1 MDLLLVHPGE
11 AGVDPV
17 TEHLGIAS
25 LKAYAEEKGFT
36 ANTLDM
42 NLEACDIQGGI
53 DKIKSGNPKVLGVSL
68 LDATKR
74 KGLALIRGLYLTGY
88 TGHVIVGGYLPTFHA
103 REILQAYPEIGF
115 AVRGEGE
122 LTLIELLK
130 YLLDGSLMDPELIA
144 GITYRN
150 GNKIIENPA
159 RSLIKYLDELP
170 MPDRKYAPLILEKE
184 KHIRLSFSRGCWAH
198 CSFCDIISLYGISPG
213 KKWRRRS
220 VTGFVD
226 EIVDLYDKFGA
237 DYFIF
242 NDDNFLTKGKK
253 NQKMIDDFVAEIRK
267 RDVKIKFDMMCRA
280 DSVQK
285 EAMQKLKS
293 IGLQGIFLG
302 IESFD
307 QAHLDR
313 YNKDTTVYQ
322 NLRAI
327 IILYQL
333 RIEFVIS
340 IILADAF
347 TRLRDLIV
355 QFYVLYKI
363 QHRYFFNKNCKISIN
378 QKLEIYRG
386 STLYEQ
392 YRAMGLLYKDD
403 WYEGYD
409 YQLKFLTEL
418 RLKLIKLEGRL
429 YTQWRNFQ
437 SDIKKASA
445 NTRLSII
452 KSFVIFI

>member
-25 LKAYAEEKGFT
+25 LKAYSVQNGFS
-36 ANTLDM
+36 ADTLDM
-42 NLEACDIQGGI
+42 NLEQCDIQLGI
-53 DKIKSGNPKVLGVSL
+53 DKVMSANPRVLGVSL

-74 KGLALIRGLYLTGY
+74 KGLALIRGLRLNGFQGTII
-88 TGHVIVGGYLPTFHA
+88 TGGYFPTFHA

-130 YLLDGSLMDPELIA
+130 YLLDEAIMDPELIA
-144 GITYRN
+144 GITYRD
-150 GNKIIENPA
+150 GDKIIDNPA
-159 RSLIKYLDELP
+159 RALIMDLDSLP
-170 MPDRKYAPLILEKE
+170 MPDRKYASLILEK
-184 KHIRLSFSRGCWAH
+184 KQHIRLSFSRGCWAH
-198 CSFCDIISLYGISPG
+198 CSFCDIISLYGTSPG

-220 VTGFVD
+220 VKNYID
-226 EIVDLYDKFGA
+226 EIVSLNNDFGA

-242 NDDNFLTKGKK
+242 NDDNFLTRGR
-253 NQKMIDDFVAEIRK
+253 NNEEMIDDFVTEIRK
-267 RDVKIKFDMMCRA
+267 RDLNIQFDMMCRV
-280 DSVQK
+280 DSIK
-285 EAMQKLKS
+285 KGPIAKLKS
-293 IGLQGIFLG
+293 VGLKGIFLG
-302 IESFD
+302 VESFD

-322 NLRAI
+322 NIKAI

-333 RIEFVIS
+333 RVEFIIS

-347 TRLRDLIV
+347 TSLRDLIV
-355 QFYVLYKI
+355 QFYFLYKI

-392 YRAMGLLYKDD
+392 YKAMGLLYKDD

-409 YQLKFLTEL
+409 YQLKFFTEL

-429 YTQWRNFQ
+429 YTKWYNLRKYL
-437 SDIKKASA
+437 KKIRA
-445 NTRLSII
+445 NTRLVII
-452 KSFVIFI
+452 KIFNMFI